1 MSASLPTTDLMT
13 IEQLQDVRDAL
24 ECLIDLDIPTDDER
38 HVLQDM
44 DLRVA
49 GLIAERS

>member
-24 ECLIDLDIPTDDER
+24 GCLIDLDIPTDDER